1 LSLSNRRIQFKME
14 RIQNLA
20 FTPIF
25 RSTFFLMFWMLKT
38 VFLLGSS
45 TSEPEIAVSSPT
57 KEIRTSRRMTATI
70 VTDER
75 TSSRRMTRTVTSEE
89 DETSSSRITV
99 SHVVE
104 DSETSR
110 RMTRTVRYYV
120 RLSSKIF

>member
-1 LSLSNRRIQFKME
+1 
-14 RIQNLA
+14 
-20 FTPIF
+20 
-25 RSTFFLMFWMLKT
+25 
-38 VFLLGSS
+38 
-45 TSEPEIAVSSPT
+45 
-57 KEIRTSRRMTATI
+57 MTATVI
-70 VTDER
+70 VTEELA
-75 TSSRRMTRTVTSEE
+75 TSRRMTRTVTSEE